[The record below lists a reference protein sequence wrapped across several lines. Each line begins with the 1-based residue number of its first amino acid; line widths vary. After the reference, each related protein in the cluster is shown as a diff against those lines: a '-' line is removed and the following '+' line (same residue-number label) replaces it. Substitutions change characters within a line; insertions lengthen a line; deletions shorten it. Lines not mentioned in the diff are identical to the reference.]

1 MKNRTIL
8 IIATLDTE
16 GPEAF
21 GYLLTRAYYCLHWAE
36 SRKL

>member
-8 IIATLDTE
+8 IIAFLDTK

-21 GYLLTRAYYCLHWAE
+21 GYL
-36 SRKL
+36 SRHHLPLFIT